1 MSPSPPLRKSGKD
14 APFEAGLLTHGRN
27 ADLLSAPSH
36 PLRQWLFVADFVA
49 VYSCEGSGG
58 FAPLFPLTSGASWLS
73 KTEMPKHSALLQSS
87 PPKQSQVQQVV
98 QFTKRELTKW
108 VEAVNSQ
115 KNTNALDLLCRRSR
129 ASQSLLFA
137 GPGNCCFIETER
149 SHYADF
155 STRRHSPF
163 PGA

>member
-14 APFEAGLLTHGRN
+14 ARFEAGLLTHGRN

-58 FAPLFPLTSGASWLS
+58 FAPLFPLTSGGSWLS
-73 KTEMPKHSALLQSS
+73 KTGMPKSALRSCKFS
-87 PPKQSQVQQVV
+87 PFKQSEFQQV
-98 QFTKRELTKW
+98 EL
-108 VEAVNSQ
+108 VYDAGIDGMGGGGELDS

-129 ASQSLLFA
+129 AS
-137 GPGNCCFIETER
+137 
-149 SHYADF
+149 
-155 STRRHSPF
+155 
-163 PGA
+163 